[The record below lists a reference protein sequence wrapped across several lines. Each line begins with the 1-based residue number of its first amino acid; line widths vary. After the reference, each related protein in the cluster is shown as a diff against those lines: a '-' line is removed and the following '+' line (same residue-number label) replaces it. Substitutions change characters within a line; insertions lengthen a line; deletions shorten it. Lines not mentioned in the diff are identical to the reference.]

1 MPSLTINGHEYVAV
15 PIERWTKIP
24 AKWRAQ
30 MNPDAPEHF
39 RTVTGDYDA
48 IPALRASIAR
58 DIIQARLARG
68 WSQRQLAGAAGVRQ
82 ATVVSVESGR
92 QTPNIRTIEKLEAAL
107 ARGAASRC

>member
-1 MPSLTINGHEYVAV
+1 MPSLTINGREYVAV
-15 PIERWTKIP
+15 PIEQWTKIP

-58 DIIQARLARG
+58 DIIQARLARR
-68 WSQRQLAGAAGVRQ
+68 WSQRQLAAATGVRQ

-92 QTPNIRTIEKLEAAL
+92 KTPNVRTIEKLEAAL